1 MIALSARHS
10 KVCVT
15 FLASLLL
22 AACSTITLVSPY
34 DEPTDKALTELQQSS
49 DDFIADLI
57 AHASAGANSFGQHQ
71 DFYQAV
77 DQKLR
82 RLEFR
87 VSSIHAN
94 RPTVKLVED
103 IRSVLLG
110 SGACDPGGAS
120 LRDLHCNA
128 GKSGPTKAALE
139 ASRRSINQTIGAAL
153 TLELA
158 KKAGD

>member
-1 MIALSARHS
+1 MIALSAKHR
-10 KVCVT
+10 KACAT
-15 FLASLLL
+15 FLASLFL
-22 AACSTITLVSPY
+22 AGCSTITPVSPY

-49 DDFIADLI
+49 DDFIVDLI
-57 AHASAGANSFGQHQ
+57 AHASEDANSYGHHQ
-71 DFYQAV
+71 DFYQAA

-94 RPTVKLVED
+94 TPTVKLVGD

-110 SGACDPGGAS
+110 SGRCDPDGAS
-120 LRDLHCNA
+120 LRDLHCNS
-128 GKSGPTKAALE
+128 GKAGPTKVALE

-158 KKAGD
+158 KKVGD